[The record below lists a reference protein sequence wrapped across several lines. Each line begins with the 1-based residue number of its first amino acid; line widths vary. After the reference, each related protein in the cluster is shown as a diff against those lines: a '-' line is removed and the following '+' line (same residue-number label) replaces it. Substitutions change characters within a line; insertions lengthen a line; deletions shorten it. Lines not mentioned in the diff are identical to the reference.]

1 MEQCFPSGQLA
12 GQLKKK
18 KKSSKLPSCDQDS
31 VASEDLAAEGVDLLL
46 RMTEA
51 GRSAAEERLRVGRR
65 LCANDAGGGSNP
77 PKLSPGAE
85 PAKDHLE
92 PRQPRSCGGAGGSCP
107 RRGRWGL
114 LVARGQRQGGERGL
128 RWGCGRKGVVMV
140 TNDWYS
146 PKEAR
151 FRFNRGKTQG
161 RRKG

>member
-46 RMTEA
+46 RTTEA
-51 GRSAAEERLRVGRR
+51 GRRAAEERLRVGRR

-92 PRQPRSCGGAGGSCP
+92 PRQPRSRGLLPMPGPVGFAGCAGAKAGRGAGAALGM
-107 RRGRWGL
+107 RE
-114 LVARGQRQGGERGL
+114 ERCCYGN
-128 RWGCGRKGVVMV
+128 K
-140 TNDWYS
+140 
-146 PKEAR
+146 
-151 FRFNRGKTQG
+151 
-161 RRKG
+161 